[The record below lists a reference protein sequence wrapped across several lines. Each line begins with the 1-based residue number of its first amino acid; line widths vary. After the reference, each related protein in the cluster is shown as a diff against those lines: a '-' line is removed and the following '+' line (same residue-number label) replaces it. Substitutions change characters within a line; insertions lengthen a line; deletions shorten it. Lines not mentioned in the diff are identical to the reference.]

1 MNIVLLTVTVIFL
14 SIPVAALTL
23 AVSRVGRA
31 DTRVRSLGLA
41 ADEALRASRARALLG
56 LASALMTM
64 VVCVLSPAMRGSLG
78 VLLALALAPSLSA
91 SVGLLMYAL
100 IPVTPDAGTENV
112 RYASLQP
119 RHPWSFVTTG
129 QFIGLGATTTVLL
142 ALLIGAGITASADDM
157 GRPSRSFSITVG
169 DIGSAAGPYPGW
181 YYGIPMLA
189 GTLVLAGSALLA
201 LRRVVTT
208 PALPGPGLES
218 QNRHWNRVSTH
229 VIVNVVQAT
238 LLLQIA
244 GVAGIAGTALKN
256 VASGMLDLD
265 HVGTIGYALML
276 MAAIAIL
283 GSGTLAI
290 LAAIRALTLP
300 SSVR

>member
-78 VLLALALAPSLSA
+78 VLLALAPSLSA

-119 RHPWSFVTTG
+119 RYPWSFVTTG

-157 GRPSRSFSITVG
+157 GRPSRNFSITVG

-208 PALPGPGLES
+208 PALPGSGLES

-229 VIVNVVQAT
+229 VIVNVVQAA